1 MMVCGV
7 CGVCGVC
14 VVAVLLLCVA
24 GGRTSGTPPWTPEVR
39 CWCASYPNVTL
50 CSWAEPP
57 HGPPTRYIATYS
69 ERRAHPAARQ
79 CRLIPPGS
87 SSSILTSLSSSS
99 SSSSSSSLSSS
110 SSSSERVWHCHLPYL
125 KILTDYI
132 INVTAVH
139 AGGSS
144 SHLSSFTLEE
154 IGEAGTVNSR
164 NSSSHVSFDDDD
176 DDDDD
181 DEAFDHFPFFFS
193 WVFLAV
199 VKPDPPVDVR
209 VSPVGVR
216 NLLVE
221 WSPPPTWANLDILP
235 LKYQVQYRWSSRGTP
250 NSVHIGPLEMT
261 SVELKG
267 LTRGRPYLFQV
278 CAKEL
283 LDLGECSD
291 WSSAVEI
298 IIPKTKL

>member
-154 IGEAGTVNSR
+154 I
-164 NSSSHVSFDDDD
+164 
-176 DDDDD
+176 
-181 DEAFDHFPFFFS
+181 
-193 WVFLAV
+193 